1 MNNETSITM
10 YDSRHYKDIN
20 QNHLKEFGIEWYDFA
35 VFGMVGVTII
45 SSIWVLWMN
54 EASSGAGA
62 CKNNN
67 NTNNKNKNN
76 NKSGDFE
83 VINLD
88 DDDDDENVLVMT
100 TSRGNNKKINNNNN
114 KNEGMC
120 QLWTSCWKGVHP
132 LWLLFTRFSSLVIMA
147 VLVSMD
153 VLDYDAS
160 IFFYYTEWT
169 FTLVMIY
176 FLMGTVASAYGCW
189 QFCKKPPIKHEEMS
203 EFLRRNSSQERIS
216 TKTIIAYYEETEPSG
231 SFEVQKSRNVKDEFK
246 QGVGFWVYVVQ
257 ITYQTSAGAVVL
269 TDTVFWGLIFPF
281 MSISH
286 YKLNMLIMGLMHSMN
301 VVFLLLDTALNNLP
315 FPFFRIAYFVLW
327 SSVYIIFQWIIHACG
342 FTWWPYPFLEL
353 NSPWSPFWYL
363 GLGVIH
369 FPCYALYSLIV
380 KAKYAIL
387 SKLFPQAFLRS

>member
-54 EASSGAGA
+54 EASSGAGT

-76 NKSGDFE
+76 NKSDDFE

-176 FLMGTVASAYGCW
+176 FL
-189 QFCKKPPIKHEEMS
+189 
-203 EFLRRNSSQERIS
+203 
-216 TKTIIAYYEETEPSG
+216 
-231 SFEVQKSRNVKDEFK
+231 
-246 QGVGFWVYVVQ
+246 
-257 ITYQTSAGAVVL
+257 TSAGAVVL
-269 TDTVFWGLIFPF
+269 TDIVFWGLIFPF

-301 VVFLLLDTALNNLP
+301 IVFLLLDTALNNLP

-327 SSVYIIFQWIIHACG
+327 SSIYIIFQWIIHACG

-387 SKLFPQAFLRS
+387 SKLFPQAFLRSQGIEDK